1 VGPAIVGIIYAT
13 CILISSALVV
23 LLGRAREMHRGLN
36 IPFTRVASASHSPAF
51 LVERLEDNVEA
62 HVRNELALNVV
73 VGDSPDSI
81 PFGVDETWGVES
93 SASTFTG
100 MRVDPSSPCSGACN
114 PADLGEIILV
124 SAASYLSEVVEI
136 APAPVAVE
144 SVEDT
149 GALPV
154 QEVAAVVEIAPA
166 PVAVESVE
174 DTGALPVQEVAAVV
188 EIATDLVAVKSVE
201 DTTALP
207 VQQGTEEL
215 PRSFPVVYAKEERRP
230 LSFLTFYGLS
240 EQPFEV
246 TPDPAYLYLSRMHR
260 EALTSLSQGIQDLRG
275 FMALIAEPGMGKTTL
290 LNKLMEELRDSAR
303 IVFLFQTQCNSHELL
318 RYLLSELGIE
328 NVGMD
333 LVAMHQ
339 ALNEVL
345 FREMLQGRRFVL
357 IVDEAQNLH
366 DSVLETIRLLSDF
379 ETTHRKLIQI
389 VLAGQPKLVDT
400 LMQPS
405 LSQLRQRIAILTNL
419 EPLCATETSHYIE
432 HRLRAAGSSDEP
444 LFTREAL
451 ALIAERSQGTP
462 RSINNLCFNALR
474 LGYVQGTKTID
485 SKIVQAVVAKLDFEA
500 LRCPQQDR
508 TDPQRARRAVPN
520 ISEQLASVLL
530 AALAREGQPDLGQFG
545 GTQSKASVTL
555 TGKLTEKLRSR
566 SWGKENE
573 FRIQVSLERHSSSNI
588 PVADRYYC
596 CSFYVG
602 EEQASVLR
610 AGQLITIKIE

>member
-1 VGPAIVGIIYAT
+1 
-13 CILISSALVV
+13 
-23 LLGRAREMHRGLN
+23 
-36 IPFTRVASASHSPAF
+36 
-51 LVERLEDNVEA
+51 
-62 HVRNELALNVV
+62 
-73 VGDSPDSI
+73 
-81 PFGVDETWGVES
+81 
-93 SASTFTG
+93 
-100 MRVDPSSPCSGACN
+100 
-114 PADLGEIILV
+114 
-124 SAASYLSEVVEI
+124 
-136 APAPVAVE
+136 
-144 SVEDT
+144 
-149 GALPV
+149 
-154 QEVAAVVEIAPA
+154 
-166 PVAVESVE
+166 
-174 DTGALPVQEVAAVV
+174 
-188 EIATDLVAVKSVE
+188 
-201 DTTALP
+201 
-207 VQQGTEEL
+207 
-215 PRSFPVVYAKEERRP
+215 
-230 LSFLTFYGLS
+230 
-240 EQPFEV
+240 
-246 TPDPAYLYLSRMHR
+246 MHR
-260 EALTSLSQGIQDLRG
+260 EALTSLSQGIQGLRG

-333 LVAMHQ
+333 VVAMHQ

-530 AALAREGQPDLGQFG
+530 AALAREGQLDLGQFG